1 MKLQFFEMPPKH
13 MNHGPAF
20 QALWKRLRAQVRQL
34 QDRGYYGDGILSL
47 DAFLLSPYLIKAP
60 FKVIGPQALDSLIP
74 LESQGMAFRKENSQN
89 TWHYYSFFVHTR

>member
-1 MKLQFFEMPPKH
+1 

-47 DAFLLSPYLIKAP
+47 DVFLLSPYLISV
-60 FKVIGPQALDSLIP
+60 FLRLLVL
-74 LESQGMAFRKENSQN
+74 R
-89 TWHYYSFFVHTR
+89 H

>member
-1 MKLQFFEMPPKH
+1 

-47 DAFLLSPYLIKAP
+47 DAFLI
-60 FKVIGPQALDSLIP
+60 SLI
-74 LESQGMAFRKENSQN
+74 S
-89 TWHYYSFFVHTR
+89 

>member
-1 MKLQFFEMPPKH
+1 

-47 DAFLLSPYLIKAP
+47 DTFSISPYLIRVF
-60 FKVIGPQALDSLIP
+60 FKVIGPQALDSQIR
-74 LESQGMAFRKENSQN
+74 LEFQGMAFRKENSQN
-89 TWHYYSFFVHTR
+89 IWH